1 MCLKKNNLN
10 AEIINDM
17 CMMKQGAVLVLFLN
31 SDSLNI
37 KLEPTLF

>member
-1 MCLKKNNLN
+1 
-10 AEIINDM
+10 
-17 CMMKQGAVLVLFLN
+17 MMKQGAVLVLFLN